1 MMNGRATR
9 FTDVHVFDGTGNATF
24 GPTNVVVADG
34 HIAGIGAD
42 AALAADGRDLV
53 SIDGTGCTLMPGL
66 IDAHW
71 HAMMAAVPMQVAMA
85 AGLDF
90 LAILAADQARATLHR
105 GFTSV
110 RDMGG
115 PSFGL
120 KRAIDEGLTPG
131 PRIWPSGAFISQ
143 TAGHG
148 DFRLPYEVPR
158 AAGEPLSHIER
169 VGVGVIADSPDEV
182 RLRARE
188 QLRMGASQ
196 LKLMAGGGVASM
208 YDPLDVTQYTRA
220 EIAAAVEAAE
230 NWGTYVTVHVYTPR
244 GMRMAIEAGVRSI
257 EHGQL
262 ADEATAE
269 LMAERGIWWS
279 LQPFLDDED
288 ANPQVDPAS
297 RAKQL
302 VMTAG
307 TDAAYALAK
316 KHGIRT
322 AWGTDT
328 LFDAGLAAK
337 QGKQLAKMARWY
349 SPAEV
354 LRMVTAD
361 NAELLAL
368 SGARSPYPGRLGVV
382 ADGAIADLLLV
393 AGDPLADLSIMA
405 DPVNLKVVM
414 KGGVIV
420 SGR

>member
-9 FTDVHVFDGTGNATF
+9 FTDVRVFDGTGNATF